1 MALIPKEPKEHVERR
16 ANILVAYILTFVLL
30 GMPLWLY
37 TTSVERSPLP
47 HEEMAYYDSTVTSE
61 IHIKVPVVFSG
72 IDSETATEIET
83 ELAQQLAS
91 QNIYG
96 WGIIP
101 SATEGV
107 QIHIAEA
114 DSPTYTVDTK
124 GQDIKITAPRD
135 DLVKASV
142 ASILSV
148 YKPEIQDFLRLIGR
162 NKSKDDLA
170 VIYSPQYYITF
181 SLFHGGGVP
190 VSWDIQPALEEYFDP
205 LVKELQHVAAFNV
218 DTQVEHHA
226 ELSRKPEEIEDNQY
240 VLTPGDLSTFI
251 NSASWGL
258 SSVHKDPTLH
268 FILYVPDIEDLPMHI
283 QGSESDSFVVPQWG
297 GVKLINGQTH
307 FTKEQLKPILET
319 FSTQLLTLLGA
330 PAEPSSPAMRIS
342 ALSRLFTV
350 KALLIASQTLGS
362 LSRLTQSLPSIAVP
376 ISTMNGVQ
384 KAIADLKT
392 SIESLE
398 LGKNWKAVY
407 FAAEAMK
414 KAQEGFFEKMM
425 VQQMYFPDE
434 HKVAVYL
441 PLLGP
446 IFVVILSGF
455 GRVLRERKARV
466 GEEEAIEEALK
477 GLSEEDRKKKRVTIV
492 AGDVP
497 I

>member
-1 MALIPKEPKEHVERR
+1 MVLIPKEPKEHVARR

-47 HEEMAYYDSTVTSE
+47 HEDMAYYDGSVTSE
-61 IHIKVPVVFSG
+61 LHVKVPVIFSG
-72 IDSETATEIET
+72 VDSATASQIEA

-101 SATEGV
+101 STTEGV
-107 QIHIAEA
+107 HIHIAEA
-114 DSPTYTVDTK
+114 DSPTYTVEHQ
-124 GQDIKITAPRD
+124 GQEIRITSPQK
-135 DLVKASV
+135 DLVKATV

-148 YKPEIQDFLRLIGR
+148 YRPEIQDFLRLVGR
-162 NKSKDDLA
+162 EKSKDDLA

-190 VSWDIQPALEEYFDP
+190 VSWDIQPALREYFDP
-205 LVKELQHVAAFNV
+205 LLNELQHVATFNV

-226 ELSRKPEEIEDNQY
+226 ELSRKPEKVDNQY

-307 FTKEQLKPILET
+307 FSKEQLKPILET
-319 FSTQLLTLLGA
+319 FSAQLLTLLGA
-330 PAEPSSPAMRIS
+330 PAQPASPAMRIS

-350 KALLIASQTLGS
+350 KALLISAQTLGS
-362 LSRLTQSLPSIAVP
+362 LSRLTKSLPSIAVP

-384 KAIADLKT
+384 KALEDLKT

-407 FAAEAMK
+407 FAAESMK

-446 IFVVILSGF
+446 IFVVILTGF
-455 GRVLRERKARV
+455 GRVMRERKARL
-466 GEEEAIEEALK
+466 GEEEAVEEALK
-477 GLSEEDRKKKRVTIV
+477 GLSEEERKTKKVTIV
-492 AGDVP
+492 AGEVP

>member
-1 MALIPKEPKEHVERR
+1 MVLIPKEPKEHVERR

-47 HEEMAYYDSTVTSE
+47 HDEMAYYDSTVTSE
-61 IHIKVPVVFSG
+61 LHIKVPVVFSG
-72 IDSETATEIET
+72 IDSDTAKDIEA

-101 SATEGV
+101 STEGV

-114 DSPTYTVDTK
+114 DTPTYTVDTQ
-124 GQDIKITAPRD
+124 GQDIKITSPKN
-135 DLVKASV
+135 DLVKATV

-148 YKPEIQDFLRLIGR
+148 YKPEIQDFLRLVGR

-190 VSWDIQPALEEYFDP
+190 VSWDIQPALKEYFDP
-205 LVKELQHVAAFNV
+205 LLNELQHVATFNV

-226 ELSRKPEEIEDNQY
+226 ELSRKPEEIVDNQY

-319 FSTQLLTLLGA
+319 FSAQLLTLLGA

-342 ALSRLFTV
+342 ALSRLFAV
-350 KALLIASQTLGS
+350 KALLISSQTLGS
-362 LSRLTQSLPSIAVP
+362 LSRLTKSLPSIAVP

-384 KAIADLKT
+384 KAIEDLKT

-407 FAAEAMK
+407 FAAESMK

-446 IFVVILSGF
+446 IFVVILTGF
-455 GRVLRERKARV
+455 GRVLRERKARI
-466 GEEEAIEEALK
+466 GEEEAAQEALK
-477 GLSEEDRKKKRVTIV
+477 GLSEEDRKKKKVTVV

>member
-1 MALIPKEPKEHVERR
+1 MVVVPQEPKAHVERR

-47 HEEMAYYDSTVTSE
+47 HEDMAYYDSTLTSE
-61 IHIKVPVVFSG
+61 LHIKVPVVFSG
-72 IDSETATEIET
+72 IDKDTAFEIET

-101 SATEGV
+101 SDEGV
-107 QIHIAEA
+107 NIEIAEA

-124 GQDIKITAPRD
+124 GQEIKITTPKA

-148 YKPEIQDFLRLIGR
+148 YKSEIQAFLKLVGKE
-162 NKSKDDLA
+162 KSKDDLA

-190 VSWDIQPALEEYFDP
+190 VSWDIQPALKDYFDP
-205 LVKELQHVAAFNV
+205 LLSELQHVATFNV

-226 ELSRKPEEIEDNQY
+226 ELSRKPEEIANNEY

-268 FILYVPDIEDLPMHI
+268 FILYVPDVEDLPMHI

-319 FSTQLLTLLGA
+319 FSAQLMTLLGA
-330 PAEPSSPAMRIS
+330 PAEPTSPAMRIS
-342 ALSRLFTV
+342 ALSRLFAV
-350 KALLIASQTLGS
+350 KALMISSQTLGS
-362 LSRLTQSLPSIAVP
+362 LSRLTQSLTSIAVP
-376 ISTMNGVQ
+376 IATMKGVQ
-384 KAIADLKT
+384 KALDDLKT

-398 LGKNWKAVY
+398 MGKNWKAVH
-407 FAAEAMK
+407 FAAESMK

-446 IFVVILSGF
+446 IFVVIFTGF
-455 GRVLRERKARV
+455 GRVLRERKARL
-466 GEEEAIEEALK
+466 GEDELKEEALK
-477 GLSEEDRKKKRVTIV
+477 GLTEEERKKKKVV
-492 AGDVP
+492 VVPSDVP
-497 I
+497 V